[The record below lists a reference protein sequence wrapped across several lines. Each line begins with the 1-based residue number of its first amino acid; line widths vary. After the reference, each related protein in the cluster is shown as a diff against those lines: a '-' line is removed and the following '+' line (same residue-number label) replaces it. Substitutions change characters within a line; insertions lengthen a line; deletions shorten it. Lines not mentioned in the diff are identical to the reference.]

1 MKNRKNIVKQKK
13 RRQKNEKKENG
24 FTFVETLAVLAVG
37 AVLAAGAGISGVK
50 IVEQARKTSAKESIC
65 QFKAAL
71 QSYYI
76 DCGQFPSS
84 QQGLEA
90 LWSKPVLIP
99 VPENWNGPYL
109 DHELYSDPWGAE
121 FIYLEGQNIIQAHEA
136 PLNLPFV
143 ILSYGEDKAEGGDGN
158 DKDIVSWK

>member
-1 MKNRKNIVKQKK
+1 MSEKSKHKRRKN
-13 RRQKNEKKENG
+13 NERENG

-37 AVLAAGAGISGVK
+37 AVLTAGAGVSAVK
-50 IVEQARKTSAKESIC
+50 LIELGRKTAARESIG

-90 LWSKPVLIP
+90 LWQKPVLVP
-99 VPENWNGPYL
+99 VPQNWNGPYL
-109 DHELYSDPWGAE
+109 DHEVQSDPWGSDYVYTTKGSATFPE
-121 FIYLEGQNIIQAHEA
+121 DTVSG
-136 PLNLPFV
+136 LPFV
-143 ILSYGEDKAEGGDGN
+143 IVCYGADGVEGGDGN
-158 DKDIVSWK
+158 DADIFSWK